1 MNENPTD
8 ANLEA
13 LLGQLFDPG
22 NLLVNMV
29 GGLTVE
35 LVIFYLIAQIL
46 PPKNKRLFA
55 GVLVGAVFGVL
66 FFKPIM
72 NDAARMLC
80 FLFLHV
86 IIPLLML
93 QGPFAA
99 RMTLSL
105 LNIVAMAAG
114 ELAGVTSWVV
124 LTGLPTMDNTLVLQ
138 NLSAYIV
145 GFLLIDI
152 PIACILLIG
161 MGKLINKYLL
171 PKPQRKTDKRQAGS
185 LSNEDT
191 QRAPRWSAR
200 LFWFPAFQLLLVCG
214 LVFLPLRYAYGDP
227 ERMAVAGLLVTFG
240 CIVDVLFMLQIARS
254 LEHVK
259 ESTRIESLNQSI
271 ASCMQEAEPLQGLL
285 ADTARLRHDLRNH
298 KLVVEQLCAKG
309 QSAQA
314 QAYLDAL
321 ALEMPPLPK
330 DPIDRNAGNP
340 PANPASPGL
349 PPN

>member
-8 ANLEA
+8 ANLET

-29 GGLTVE
+29 GGVTVE

-46 PPKNKRLFA
+46 PPKNKRLYVI
-55 GVLVGAVFGVL
+55 VLVVALVTL
-66 FFKPIM
+66 MFFKPIM
-72 NDAARMLC
+72 SNVARL
-80 FLFLHV
+80 LFLLAHV
-86 IIPLLML
+86 AIPLFML
-93 QGPFAA
+93 QGPFVA
-99 RMTLSL
+99 RMIVGL
-105 LNIVAMAAG
+105 LNIVTMLAG
-114 ELAGVTSWVV
+114 EIAGVTAWVA
-124 LTGLPTMDNTLVLQ
+124 LTGLPTMDNDLIVE
-138 NLSAYIV
+138 NLPAYFV
-145 GFLLIDI
+145 GFLLIDV
-152 PIACILLIG
+152 PVTGILLIG

-171 PKPQRKTDKRQAGS
+171 PKPQRKTDKRQACS

-200 LFWFPAFQLLLVCG
+200 VLWFPALQLALVCVLIFMSMHFAQG
-214 LVFLPLRYAYGDP
+214 NP
-227 ERMAVAGLLVTFG
+227 ERMTVAGLLVAFG
-240 CIVDVLFMLQIARS
+240 CIVDVLLILQIARS
-254 LEHVK
+254 LEHAK
-259 ESTRIESLNQSI
+259 ESARIESLNQSI
-271 ASCMQEAEPLQGLL
+271 SSCMQEAEPLQGLL

-298 KLVVEQLCAKG
+298 KLVMEQLCAKG